1 MQAVVLSGGVGS
13 RLWPISSKIRP
24 KPFLVLEDGQSLLQ
38 KAFIRAANID
48 LVTDIITVTN
58 HDFFSQVRDEY
69 SRVSSLVKKPI
80 ISQFILEPFGK
91 NTAAAIAAAALQID
105 EYYGPDE
112 VMLVLPADHLI
123 LDKER
128 FEDAV
133 RKAQKLA
140 LDGELVTFGIKPDS
154 PETGYGYIEHHGNK
168 VERFVEKPSLELAQE
183 YLQNGK
189 YLWNSGIFCFT
200 VGSILR
206 EMALYCP
213 LILDNVGCSMH
224 LSNRTDNRKVEL
236 NSLAFSLV
244 PEESID
250 YAVME
255 KSARIAVIPCDIGWK
270 DIGTWDSFSKLAP
283 EDSDGNRIKGNAT
296 LHDVSNCYIENNG
309 QLVGVVGV
317 KNLAIISTKNGLL
330 VTNKQNSEA
339 VRNIYSQ
346 LYDHVNN
353 DQNFPWGKVLILQK
367 DQLIKLNQVEINPGA
382 TVEIAKHFQYA
393 ANWMVTRGIAKFL
406 VNNQQIILSKNES
419 KYIPQGDVESIINI
433 GNEPLVII
441 TVQLDDYLAK
451 NDIVTSIEID
461 KASNG

>member
-140 LDGELVTFGIKPDS
+140 LDGELVRGGP
-154 PETGYGYIEHHGNK
+154 
-168 VERFVEKPSLELAQE
+168 
-183 YLQNGK
+183 
-189 YLWNSGIFCFT
+189 
-200 VGSILR
+200 
-206 EMALYCP
+206 
-213 LILDNVGCSMH
+213 
-224 LSNRTDNRKVEL
+224 
-236 NSLAFSLV
+236 
-244 PEESID
+244 
-250 YAVME
+250 
-255 KSARIAVIPCDIGWK
+255 
-270 DIGTWDSFSKLAP
+270 
-283 EDSDGNRIKGNAT
+283 
-296 LHDVSNCYIENNG
+296 
-309 QLVGVVGV
+309 
-317 KNLAIISTKNGLL
+317 
-330 VTNKQNSEA
+330 
-339 VRNIYSQ
+339 
-346 LYDHVNN
+346 
-353 DQNFPWGKVLILQK
+353 QK
-367 DQLIKLNQVEINPGA
+367 
-382 TVEIAKHFQYA
+382 
-393 ANWMVTRGIAKFL
+393 
-406 VNNQQIILSKNES
+406 
-419 KYIPQGDVESIINI
+419 
-433 GNEPLVII
+433 
-441 TVQLDDYLAK
+441 
-451 NDIVTSIEID
+451 
-461 KASNG
+461 